1 MGFSIYYAGSVVY
14 TINQKSYMD
23 MNIDIFWTPQCL
35 MQVDLIKYLLL
46 SEVIGHHAEAFN
58 NGILVRINQ
67 MYALS

>member
-23 MNIDIFWTPQCL
+23 MNIDQRWMPQYL

-46 SEVIGHHAEAFN
+46 NEVRGQHAEAVSY
-58 NGILVRINQ
+58 GILFRINR
-67 MYALS
+67 M

>member
-23 MNIDIFWTPQCL
+23 MNIDQGWMPQYL

-46 SEVIGHHAEAFN
+46 NEVRGQRVEAVSY
-58 NGILVRINQ
+58 GILFRINR
-67 MYALS
+67 M